1 MLKMNQ
7 IYIVICF
14 LCTVYTRK
22 IAFKESE
29 ILKNIQDSR
38 QHFDSFFQLSSS
50 EEENSKKNVE
60 ADATNNIQTAFN
72 DQQGS
77 NDEMEATVENVEDY
91 FLNINTTG
99 KIDRNDAVTPEYIPG
114 LSLPISHRK
123 ETLQDIYIR
132 ERLPEIQKVIA
143 SGNPDEIAR
152 IIAESNDD
160 PFTVLPNNLKYSDL
174 LAADLFFSFLTKMVT
189 WFVLISLLLPALV
202 PMFTFLSLGAE
213 LAALWLIP
221 DPSQQS

>member
-1 MLKMNQ
+1 MHY
-7 IYIVICF
+7 IYVIICF
-14 LCTVYTRK
+14 LCTAYSRK

-29 ILKNIQDSR
+29 ILQDIQDSR
-38 QHFDSFFQLSSS
+38 QHFDSFFQLSNSD
-50 EEENSKKNVE
+50 EEDINNSDGQDE
-60 ADATNNIQTAFN
+60 TMNNMKTAFKEERGNN
-72 DQQGS
+72 D
-77 NDEMEATVENVEDY
+77 DMEAIVESIEDY
-91 FLNINTTG
+91 ILNFTTTG
-99 KIDRNDAVTPEYIPG
+99 KIDRNDAVAPEYIPG
-114 LSLPISHRK
+114 LSLPIVDRK

-132 ERLPEIQKVIA
+132 EKIPEIQKVIA
-143 SGNPDEIAR
+143 SGDPNEIAR

-189 WFVLISLLLPALV
+189 WFVLISLLLPTLV

-221 DPSQQS
+221 DLSQQ